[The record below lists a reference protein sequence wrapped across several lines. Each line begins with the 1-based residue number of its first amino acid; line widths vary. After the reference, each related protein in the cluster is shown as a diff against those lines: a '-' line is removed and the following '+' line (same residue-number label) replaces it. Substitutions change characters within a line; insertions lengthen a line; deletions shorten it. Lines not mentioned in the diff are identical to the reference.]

1 MSWQI
6 ARSSLK
12 GYDRDSLLKL
22 VGEMYRLSPA
32 NRNFLQARL
41 LSDPEDRA
49 KPFKKRLR
57 AALNPDAV
65 GKDDHDLAAAK
76 RTMRE
81 FSQASSDPEG
91 IADLKIYA
99 VECGNKLTLTCGEI
113 DEVVYFGLMIF
124 TRLRSK
130 KSCNFQRMPGA
141 PIVGGWK
148 KSWNHRMASGGVSMT
163 TSATFSAGH
172 FPKNNLPAPSIERFI
187 SK

>member
-1 MSWQI
+1 MRRSKSLSWQI

-81 FSQASSDPEG
+81 FSQASSDPEA
-91 IADLKIYA
+91 IADLMIYA
-99 VECGNKLTLTCGEI
+99 VECGNRFTLNCGDI
-113 DEVVYFGLMIF
+113 DEEFYDGLIDIYAAAIKKILQLPKDARS
-124 TRLRSK
+124 TYRRRLEKIMES
-130 KSCNFQRMPGA
+130 SDG
-141 PIVGGWK
+141 IGWGFHDDLG
-148 KSWNHRMASGGVSMT
+148 NL
-163 TSATFSAGH
+163 FSRA
-172 FPKNNLPAPSIERFI
+172 FPEE
-187 SK
+187 